1 MSISSSEQL
10 RRILQLIPSVA
21 DGAEHSI
28 PSVVE
33 RLGLKDA
40 NELMSDLSSLVE
52 RFDSGEGFSDGIQ
65 ICLDDSSVSVF
76 APHFLRP
83 MRLTMAELCTLE
95 LGLAILRAERLPD
108 EHGVIE
114 QARARLKAAVT
125 TLPENDMREGVLEAS
140 IAATGGD
147 LAHLATLRSAYA
159 DRQKATL
166 TYRGA
171 ETEESKV
178 RTICP
183 YGFVFSSGMWYII
196 AHCESSNGI
205 RFFRLDRIEEVVVTD
220 LTYDKPPVDAM
231 PNLVDGV
238 KPLHG
243 TSNMTMRIR
252 YSPRI
257 ARWIAERE
265 GAELSVDKSLTLEHP
280 VHDLGWAVRHV
291 LQYGPDATV
300 EAPEQLRRLVTE
312 QLREMVA

>member
-1 MSISSSEQL
+1 MSISSAEQL

-28 PSVVE
+28 QSVVE
-33 RLGLKDA
+33 RLGLKNAD
-40 NELMSDLSSLVE
+40 ELMGDLGSLVE
-52 RFDSGEGFSDGIQ
+52 RFDSGEGFSNGIQ

-95 LGLAILRAERLPD
+95 LGLAIIRAERLPD

-114 QARARLKAAVT
+114 QARARLKAAIT
-125 TLPENDMREGVLEAS
+125 TLPENDMREGVMEAN
-140 IAATGGD
+140 IAATGGN
-147 LAHLATLRSAYA
+147 LAHLSTLRSAHTNS
-159 DRQKATL
+159 RKVTL
-166 TYRGA
+166 TYRSA
-171 ETEESKV
+171 EAEESRG

-183 YGFVFSSGMWYII
+183 YRFVFSSGMWYIV
-196 AHCESSNGI
+196 ARCEKSNEV
-205 RFFRLDRIEEVVVTD
+205 RSFRLDRIEDAILTD
-220 LTYDKPPVDAM
+220 VTYDKPSADVM
-231 PNLVDGV
+231 RNLVDDA

-265 GAELSVDKSLTLEHP
+265 GAELADDKSLTLEHP
-280 VHDLGWAVRHV
+280 VHDLGWAVRHA

-300 EAPEQLRRLVTE
+300 EAPEELRCLITRR
-312 QLREMVA
+312 LREMVA